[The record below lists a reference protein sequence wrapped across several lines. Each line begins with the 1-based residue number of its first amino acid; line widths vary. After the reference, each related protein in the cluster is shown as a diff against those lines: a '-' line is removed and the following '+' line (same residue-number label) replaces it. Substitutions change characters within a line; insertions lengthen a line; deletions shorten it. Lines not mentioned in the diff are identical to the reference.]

1 MQDESIQI
9 KKELEAFKAA
19 ISVKSFK
26 AIDDGIGIGRI
37 EIENL
42 IPDSVKTRFASPDA
56 FIADHHLANEME
68 LYRPRVD
75 KQIWKPI
82 SSALGMQLTDQDQ
95 LVSPKY
101 NKPKANVAS
110 KVKLSLWNRLLVFS
124 LDFSLVTLTSLV
136 AIISYRL
143 FGDHNEAM
151 MRLVKLPLESFNMN
165 PSLSAPII
173 MLILSVL
180 VYLMYKLCLTM
191 IMGRTLGENIL
202 TRLLEQ

>member
-9 KKELEAFKAA
+9 KKELEDFKAA
-19 ISVKSFK
+19 LSVKAFK

-37 EIENL
+37 EVENL
-42 IPDSVKTRFASPDA
+42 IPESVKARFASSDT
-56 FIADHHLANEME
+56 IVADHRLANEME
-68 LYRPRVD
+68 LYRPKTD
-75 KQIWKPI
+75 KNVWKPL
-82 SSALGMQLTDQDQ
+82 SSARGMAATENGQFVLPKRSRAKGN
-95 LVSPKY
+95 LVQHTR
-101 NKPKANVAS
+101 
-110 KVKLSLWNRLLVFS
+110 LSLWNRLLVFS

-143 FGDHNEAM
+143 FGDHNEAL
-151 MRLVKLPLESFNMN
+151 MRIVKLPLEAFNMS

-180 VYLMYKLCLTM
+180 VYLMYKVCLTL